1 MLSITR
7 QLLPATYSQSQRLQV
22 ELDLVVVLLVVS
34 EEAHSGRCPC
44 VSMVMVIRAVL
55 ISSRVLRVHERGASH
70 IWSTISGVPAKG
82 EGSPWS
88 RLVGALS

>member
-55 ISSRVLRVHERGASH
+55 ISPRVLRAGRQSH
-70 IWSTISGVPAKG
+70 LEHDQRCSS
-82 EGSPWS
+82 ES
-88 RLVGALS
+88 